1 MPHEGIMPKDLTV
14 VLQLKPRGRMIAVPG
29 RRRDKESRR
38 LDRMADAD
46 RDYEKAALRL
56 LDR

>member
-1 MPHEGIMPKDLTV
+1 MPHEGIMSQDLTA
-14 VLQLKPRGRMIAVPG
+14 VLQPKPRGRMIAVPG
-29 RRRDKESRR
+29 RRRDKESRQ
-38 LDRMADAD
+38 LDRMD